1 MIVEDKIVERTM
13 FGCTESGKMNKV
25 GILSHGVL
33 FFFPGIVCFETDFGN
48 LLLLIFDH

>member
-13 FGCTESGKMNKV
+13 FGCTESGKMNKF

-33 FFFPGIVCFETDFGN
+33 FFFQVLCFETDFGN
-48 LLLLIFDH
+48 LLLLIFDD

>member
-13 FGCTESGKMNKV
+13 FGCTESGKMNEV

-33 FFFPGIVCFETDFGN
+33 FFFQVLCVLRQILGICYF
-48 LLLLIFDH
+48 